1 MRNAC
6 FIAIPVLLLAL
17 SSLQAQEMKR
27 VSKAEAVGA
36 AITKVQPEYPV
47 VARQLKLEGTV
58 EVEASI
64 TETGTVADVR
74 QVSGNPVLAKAAS
87 DALKKWKFNPFQ
99 DGGKPV
105 KALATLSFAFAM

>member
-1 MRNAC
+1 MVT
-6 FIAIPVLLLAL
+6 ISIVLLAG
-17 SSLQAQEMKR
+17 SMLQGQNLKR
-27 VSKAEAVGA
+27 VSKAEAVSA

-64 TETGTVADVR
+64 TETGTVSDVK

-99 DGGKPV
+99 ADGKPV
-105 KALATLSFAFAM
+105 KALATLSFVFTK